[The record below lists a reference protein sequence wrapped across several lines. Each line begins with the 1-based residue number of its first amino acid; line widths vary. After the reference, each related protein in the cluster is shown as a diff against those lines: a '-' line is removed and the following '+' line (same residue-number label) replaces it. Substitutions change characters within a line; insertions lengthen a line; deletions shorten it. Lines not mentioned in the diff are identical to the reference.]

1 MYPLPQEAI
10 TIIPTSSLKQL
21 DNLSPELRRKL
32 AEIRLLLLDVDGVL
46 TDGLIYLSDEGIE
59 TKSFS
64 TRDGLS
70 LFWMRNYG
78 LRTGVISGRNS
89 PGTRLR
95 CQDLGMDEIHLGVPH
110 KIPVF
115 EEILQRTG
123 LRAEAVAYIGDDVID
138 LSLIARAGVSAA
150 PSDAHPEVLK
160 HVDIVLDYPGGHG
173 AVRQFLD
180 LWLAATGQWDSALK
194 DMMHGK
200 Y

>member
-1 MYPLPQEAI
+1 M
-10 TIIPTSSLKQL
+10 KKL
-21 DNLSPELRRKL
+21 DDLTPDLRQKL
-32 AEIRLLLLDVDGVL
+32 AGIRLLLLDVDGVL
-46 TDGLIYLSDEGIE
+46 TDGLIILDDHGVES
-59 TKSFS
+59 KSFS

-70 LFWMRNYG
+70 LFWMRRYG

-123 LRAEAVAYIGDDVID
+123 LPPAAVAYIGDDVID
-138 LSLIARAGVSAA
+138 LALIARAGVSAA
-150 PSDAHPEVLK
+150 PADGHPEVLAR
-160 HVDIVLDYPGGHG
+160 VDIVLNYPGGRG
-173 AVRQFLD
+173 AVRHFLD
-180 LWLAATGQWDSALK
+180 LWLAASGQWDSALE
-194 DMMHGK
+194 DMIRGT

>member
-1 MYPLPQEAI
+1 MKNLDDLPH
-10 TIIPTSSLKQL
+10 
-21 DNLSPELRRKL
+21 DLRRKL
-32 AEIRLLLLDVDGVL
+32 ADIRLLLLDVDGVL
-46 TDGLIYLSDEGIE
+46 TNGLIYLSDEGIE
-59 TKSFS
+59 IKSFS

-115 EEILQRTG
+115 EDILRRIG
-123 LRAEAVAYIGDDVID
+123 LPSSAVAYIGDDVID
-138 LSLIARAGVSAA
+138 LSLIARAGISAA
-150 PSDAHPEVLK
+150 PKDAHPAVLAR
-160 HVDIVLDYPGGHG
+160 VDIVLDYPGGGG

-180 LWLAATGQWDSALK
+180 LWLAATGQWDSALE
-194 DMMHGK
+194 DMLHDK